1 MKKMFK
7 KSIACLIAV
16 LMVVSAMPFTAF
28 AAPSVT
34 VNDFTAKT
42 ASAYGTFESDSDDNT
57 EANYKQIYKN
67 VLYSPQRI
75 GQCYTSDPVSA
86 EGENKVYLRGRVY
99 YGNTVLL
106 YDGETTPT
114 MGIGF
119 AVTGH
124 SKPWNYGYGNV
135 RAYRCNLYGSTDG
148 ISLRDSQWHGYD
160 GRMNYTYIMFSKGN
174 TIGTTSNSECKQ
186 GAKGYYGNVLQY
198 SGDFSASYKEI
209 NLALEY
215 TVGTDEGSQQTHK
228 TGIIGGTSIYV
239 LNYKKL
245 IEKAKEIQ
253 NELKLFDASK
263 YSDDSVN
270 AYYTAINNMFAFDPT
285 SYDYSDTKNAVINAA
300 NQMDSLM
307 TAVDTA
313 KAKLVEMH
321 DYTFVNANGT
331 KTTVRAQDDSTAY
344 FYAVT
349 AGNVPNT
356 AATTKTFAGNHQHK
370 WVEYS
375 WPTSATNYTFTEVA
389 TEKFEDC
396 TDDTKEEHKDASCT
410 ENGYDKVT
418 KTCTVCGNVDT
429 STTNIDATGH
439 DMVYT
444 RVDFD
449 THTKECSKGDIEKT
463 TEAHNFVDGV
473 CEDCKAEQVD
483 LTTYNKAVAS
493 LTAELEK
500 TDIYTADSIAAAKS
514 ELESAKSMFD
524 SNFVTTQAQVDALT
538 AKLVTAQESLV
549 RSKYEIT
556 FVIDKDGETT
566 ETTSY
571 LPYGFVAN
579 LDAGTDSVLKWTV
592 EAQNGTT
599 KLGTTDRYLDHVV
612 TRDATVTV
620 YVTADADTETE
631 QYSKVTF
638 IGHNKS
644 VVEVKYVAVGET
656 IETSKVSAP
665 AISFYNFKGWDKE
678 TVTGTGADITV
689 TAEYEAQG
697 TEKCTVVFG
706 DFQKDYDYDSFVYL
720 TDADANTRYAM
731 YDANDNLLT
740 YFVGKAF
747 YVPHTDKVVI
757 KEADSEDR
765 ATSAITGYYN
775 DTDGKRMVY
784 NTKYYIPEGAT
795 LVKAGLEI
803 TYNGKTI
810 PFYAE
815 KISDYNECSFGI
827 AYGSLTGEISARSF
841 VEYKTADGV
850 SHIAYSSTVSQTL

>member
-1 MKKMFK
+1 MKKMIK

-42 ASAYGTFESDSDDNT
+42 ASAYGTFESDEDNNT

-67 VLYSPQRI
+67 VLYSPQKI

-86 EGENKVYLRGRVY
+86 EGKDKIYLRGRVY

-106 YDGETTPT
+106 YDGKTTPT

-119 AVTGH
+119 AVTGQ
-124 SKPWNYGYGNV
+124 SKPWNYNYNNV

-148 ISLRDSQWHGYD
+148 MSLRDNQWHGED
-160 GRMNYTYIMFSKGN
+160 GRMNYTYIMFSQGN
-174 TIGTTSNSECKQ
+174 TIGTSSNNQCVQ
-186 GAKGYYGNVLQY
+186 GQDGYYGNVLQY

-209 NLALEY
+209 NLAFEY
-215 TVGTDEGSQQTHK
+215 TVGTNEGSQQTHQ
-228 TGIIGGTSIYV
+228 TGVIGGTSIYV

-245 IEKAKEIQ
+245 IKKAEDIQ
-253 NELKLFDASK
+253 KELKSFDASK

-285 SYDYSDTKNAVINAA
+285 SYDYSDTKNAVINVAGE
-300 NQMDSLM
+300 MDSLM

-313 KAKLVEMH
+313 KANLVEMH
-321 DYTFVNANGT
+321 DYTFVNTNGT
-331 KTTVRAQDDSTAY
+331 KTTVRAQNDSTAY

-349 AGNVPNT
+349 AGKVPNT
-356 AATTKTFAGNHQHK
+356 AATTKTYAGNHQHK

-389 TEKFEDC
+389 TEKYEAC
-396 TDDTKEEHKDASCT
+396 TEETTTEHKDASCT
-410 ENGYDKVT
+410 EKGYDKVT
-418 KTCTVCGNVDT
+418 KTCTVCKNVDT

-439 DMVYT
+439 KMVYN

-449 THTKECSKGDIEKT
+449 SHTKKCANGDIEET
-463 TEAHNFVDGV
+463 TEPHNFVDGV
-473 CEDCKAEQVD
+473 CKDCGAEQVD
-483 LTTYNKAVAS
+483 LTTYKNAVAS

-500 TDIYTADSIAAAKS
+500 TDIYTADSIADAKS
-514 ELESAKSMFD
+514 QLDTVTAEFNNGEA
-524 SNFVTTQAQVDALT
+524 TTQTQVDSLT
-538 AKLVTAQESLV
+538 SRLVTAQESLV
-549 RSKYEIT
+549 RSNYVIT
-556 FVIDKDGETT
+556 FVIDKDGE
-566 ETTSY
+566 ETTVTENY
-571 LPYGFVAN
+571 AYGAVAK

-599 KLGTTDRYLDHVV
+599 KLGTTDRVLDYVVARDAVV
-612 TRDATVTV
+612 TA
-620 YVTADADTETE
+620 YVTDDADTETE

-638 IGHNKS
+638 IGHNRA
-644 VVEVKYVAVGET
+644 VVEVKYVKVGET

-697 TEKCTVVFG
+697 TEKCNVVFG

-720 TDADANTRYAM
+720 TDADENTRYAM

-740 YFVGKAF
+740 YFVGKSF

-757 KEADSEDR
+757 KEADGEDK
-765 ATSAITGYYN
+765 ATSAITGNYK
-775 DTDGKRMVY
+775 DGTSLVY
-784 NTKYYIPEGAT
+784 NAKFYLPAGAE
-795 LVKAGLEI
+795 LVKAGVEV
-803 TYNGKTI
+803 TVGDKTV
-810 PFYAE
+810 PFYAD
-815 KISDYNECSFGI
+815 KVSSRNEYSYAINF
-827 AYGSLTGEISARSF
+827 GSLTGVEVSARSF
-841 VEYKTADGV
+841 VEYKTADGEP
-850 SHIAYSSTVSQTL
+850 HIAYSSTVSQTL